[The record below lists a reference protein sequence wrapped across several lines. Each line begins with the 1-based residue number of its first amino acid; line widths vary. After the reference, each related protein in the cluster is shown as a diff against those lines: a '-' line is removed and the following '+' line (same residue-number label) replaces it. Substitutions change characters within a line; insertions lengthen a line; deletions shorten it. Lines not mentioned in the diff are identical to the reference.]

1 MERELTKESVFIV
14 GKVFSVEGRIVKIK
28 VNKNKNTSHI
38 VFQGRSVKNIS
49 VGSFIKIIKGFV
61 EIIGKVEGEFITE
74 EKSYNPE
81 YKREETKIN
90 RILQVSLFGHFD
102 GAYFKQGIKEMPLV
116 DNECFLLDRDE
127 FNALHSFFRINEKTV
142 TIGQLTEEPSQAI
155 ALSINKLFASHI
167 GIFGNTGSGKSNTLA
182 RIYTELFQEC
192 GDQEN
197 FKSKSNFVLLDF
209 NGEYT
214 RPNMITVD
222 KEMFDLS
229 TRKGQSSR
237 KKYKISKDGIRRV
250 EILSVLLSAT
260 EKTQT
265 PFLDRAISNDFLD
278 DDRTFGSHVIMSL
291 ENICRG
297 IIKKGDKSFG
307 GVGVFL
313 ELLKDLSNLIKQE
326 SNEILKSL
334 KESIETNLHCHSNGD
349 YYWGASVT
357 NNYDSTTPI
366 YDNRV
371 KADIEQLT
379 FKDDE
384 FSKLKLK
391 IVLNYFFE
399 IVKGFSN
406 QEHIRPLIGRMFKK
420 FYMLE
425 KMIEIQD
432 NDVNAGAGNKN
443 LTIISLKDVN
453 IEMKKIIPLIICKQ
467 LYDEKKEQDGNI
479 EKSLHIIIDE
489 AHNILSTM
497 SQRESETWKDYRLET
512 FEEIIKEGRKF
523 GVFLTVASQRPY
535 DISPT
540 IISQLHNYFIHRL
553 INDNDIQAVEKAV
566 AYLDKLSFQSI
577 PILSVGSCFVAGLA
591 SDLPVKVDINL
602 LDKEQQPKSETINL
616 QTTWFPSTEV
626 NTLNIPTET

>member
-1 MERELTKESVFIV
+1 MEKELTKESVFII
-14 GKVFSVEGRIVKIK
+14 GKVFSVDGRIVKIK

-38 VFQGRSVKNIS
+38 VFKGRSVKNIS
-49 VGSFIKIIKGFV
+49 VGSFVKIIKGFV

-74 EKSYNPE
+74 EKSFNPE

-102 GAYFKQGIKEMPLV
+102 GPYFKQGIKEMPLV
-116 DNECFLLDRDE
+116 DNECYLLDRDE
-127 FNALHSFFRINEKTV
+127 FNSLHSFFREQEKTIK
-142 TIGQLTEEPSQAI
+142 IGQLTEEPSQVI

-167 GIFGNTGSGKSNTLA
+167 GIFGNTGSGKSNTVA
-182 RIYTELFQEC
+182 RIYTELFREC
-192 GDQEN
+192 ENQDN
-197 FKSKSNFVLLDF
+197 FKLKSKFALIDF

-214 RPNMITVD
+214 RTDMIT
-222 KEMFDLS
+222 KEKDIYWLS
-229 TRKGQSSR
+229 TRRGRESAR
-237 KKYKISKDGIRRV
+237 KYKISKDAIRRV

-278 DDRTFGSHVIMSL
+278 DSHTFNAHVIINL

-297 IIKKGDKSFG
+297 IIKKGDKAFG
-307 GVGVFL
+307 GVGIFL
-313 ELLKDLSNLIKQE
+313 ELFKDLTSLVKPESSEILRQLKD
-326 SNEILKSL
+326 
-334 KESIETNLHCHSNGD
+334 SIETNLHCHSNGD
-349 YYWGASVT
+349 YYWGAST
-357 NNYDSTTPI
+357 GSNYDNTTPI
-366 YDNRV
+366 YDNRI
-371 KADIEQLT
+371 KSNIDQLL

-391 IVLNYFFE
+391 IILNYFFE

-420 FYMLE
+420 FNMLE
-425 KMIEIQD
+425 KMVEIEGET
-432 NDVNAGAGNKN
+432 NSSGAQNKN
-443 LTIISLKDVN
+443 LTIISLRDVN

-467 LYDEKKEQDGNI
+467 LYDEKKEEDEKI

-523 GVFLTVASQRPY
+523 GTFLTVASQRPY

-553 INDNDIQAVEKAV
+553 INDNDIRAIEKAV

-602 LDKEQQPKSETINL
+602 LEEKQQPKSETINL
-616 QTTWFPSTEV
+616 QKSWFPKPATS
-626 NTLNIPTET
+626 

>member
-1 MERELTKESVFIV
+1 MESELIRESIFIV

-28 VNKNKNTSHI
+28 VNKNKNSSHI
-38 VFQGRSVKNIS
+38 VFQGRTVKNIS
-49 VGSFIKIIKGFV
+49 VGSFIKIMKGFV
-61 EIIGKVEGEFITE
+61 EIIGKVEGEFVTE
-74 EKSYNPE
+74 EKSFNPE
-81 YKREETKIN
+81 YKKEETRIN

-102 GAYFKQGIKEMPLV
+102 RGCFKQGIKEMPLV
-116 DNECFLLDRDE
+116 DNECYLLDRDE
-127 FNALHSFFRINEKTV
+127 FNRLHSFFKDKDKTV
-142 TIGQLTEEPSQAI
+142 KIGQLTEEPSQII
-155 ALSINKLFASHI
+155 ALSIKKLFASHI

-182 RIYTELFQEC
+182 RIYTELFREC
-192 GDQEN
+192 GNQDN
-197 FKSKSNFVLLDF
+197 FKSRSNFVLIDF

-214 RPNMITVD
+214 KDAMITTD
-222 KEMFDLS
+222 KQMYYLS
-229 TRKGQSSR
+229 TRRNVNSR
-237 KKYKISKDGIRRV
+237 KKYIISRDAIKRV
-250 EILSVLLSAT
+250 EILSVLLGAT

-265 PFLDRAISNDFLD
+265 PFLDRAISSDYLD
-278 DDRTFGSHVIMSL
+278 DENTFNSRAIGNL
-291 ENICRG
+291 ENIFRG
-297 IIKKGDKSFG
+297 IIKKCDKAL
-307 GVGVFL
+307 GVGIFL
-313 ELLKDLSNLIKQE
+313 ELFKDLSTLVKSESLVGFQTIKD
-326 SNEILKSL
+326 
-334 KESIETNLHCHSNGD
+334 SIEANLHCHSNGD
-349 YYWGASVT
+349 YYWGASAY
-357 NNYDSTTPI
+357 NNYDNTTPI
-366 YDNRV
+366 YDNYLKV
-371 KADIEQLT
+371 YIDSLY

-384 FSKLKLK
+384 FNRLKLK

-420 FYMLE
+420 FNMLE
-425 KMIEIQD
+425 KMVEIQANNTNSEED
-432 NDVNAGAGNKN
+432 NKN

-467 LYDEKKEQDGNI
+467 LYDEKKEQDENI
-479 EKSLHIIIDE
+479 ENSLHIIIDE

-523 GVFLTVASQRPY
+523 GTFLTIASQRPY

-553 INDNDIQAVEKAV
+553 INDNDIQAIEKAV

-616 QTTWFPSTEV
+616 QKSWFPHEPD
-626 NTLNIPTET
+626 IEDFE